1 MAYLSVPKISRHLIF
16 LHLSSPFIVD
26 NCSYISILSFAI
38 TYRMFSIKTMI
49 TVSFY
54 LIDLLFIQ
62 TTALFC
68 LFYICPDEWDDSV
81 FLCRYALGS
90 IPYFF

>member
-38 TYRMFSIKTMI
+38 TYIKKRGQI
-49 TVSFY
+49 N
-54 LIDLLFIQ
+54 
-62 TTALFC
+62 
-68 LFYICPDEWDDSV
+68 DEGNGISADGWKN
-81 FLCRYALGS
+81 G
-90 IPYFF
+90 

>member
-38 TYRMFSIKTMI
+38 TSIKSI
-49 TVSFY
+49 FN
-54 LIDLLFIQ
+54 
-62 TTALFC
+62 
-68 LFYICPDEWDDSV
+68 DSV
-81 FLCRYALGS
+81 IKSKIKMNSRQVKTISKEECSFIY
-90 IPYFF
+90 

>member
-38 TYRMFSIKTMI
+38 TYIFLNSYVFQKYMFY
-49 TVSFY
+49 SFKK
-54 LIDLLFIQ
+54 
-62 TTALFC
+62 
-68 LFYICPDEWDDSV
+68 S
-81 FLCRYALGS
+81 
-90 IPYFF
+90 

>member
-38 TYRMFSIKTMI
+38 TYNKM
-49 TVSFY
+49 
-54 LIDLLFIQ
+54 
-62 TTALFC
+62 
-68 LFYICPDEWDDSV
+68 
-81 FLCRYALGS
+81 LGS
-90 IPYFF
+90 KEFVKTI

>member
-38 TYRMFSIKTMI
+38 TYIMYIIFIFQNI
-49 TVSFY
+49 
-54 LIDLLFIQ
+54 LFDFIRQ
-62 TTALFC
+62 PFC
-68 LFYICPDEWDDSV
+68 RACFD
-81 FLCRYALGS
+81 FL
-90 IPYFF
+90 

>member
-38 TYRMFSIKTMI
+38 TYCEFCQL
-49 TVSFY
+49 
-54 LIDLLFIQ
+54 LIHLRYYTQKAEPSPSLESSSAFI
-62 TTALFC
+62 L
-68 LFYICPDEWDDSV
+68 
-81 FLCRYALGS
+81 
-90 IPYFF
+90 

>member
-38 TYRMFSIKTMI
+38 TYLNLDDYFVRCDALLQSAKT
-49 TVSFY
+49 S
-54 LIDLLFIQ
+54 
-62 TTALFC
+62 
-68 LFYICPDEWDDSV
+68 
-81 FLCRYALGS
+81 R
-90 IPYFF
+90 

>member
-38 TYRMFSIKTMI
+38 TYINK
-49 TVSFY
+49 Y
-54 LIDLLFIQ
+54 LFVAFCQRHHFRVAGIDK
-62 TTALFC
+62 
-68 LFYICPDEWDDSV
+68 ES
-81 FLCRYALGS
+81 
-90 IPYFF
+90 

>member
-38 TYRMFSIKTMI
+38 TYIIGNFIHMAVRTGYVWYCKYSVRTKYIEPA
-49 TVSFY
+49 VS
-54 LIDLLFIQ
+54 D
-62 TTALFC
+62 
-68 LFYICPDEWDDSV
+68 
-81 FLCRYALGS
+81 
-90 IPYFF
+90 

>member
-38 TYRMFSIKTMI
+38 TYCHYLTYIYYNKFFRQSIGKLSYFTA
-49 TVSFY
+49 Y
-54 LIDLLFIQ
+54 LILNSKKSLWK
-62 TTALFC
+62 TL
-68 LFYICPDEWDDSV
+68 
-81 FLCRYALGS
+81 
-90 IPYFF
+90 

>member
-38 TYRMFSIKTMI
+38 TYLLSKERIHASQQSVRQRLKRRTRMIGR
-49 TVSFY
+49 
-54 LIDLLFIQ
+54 LISQLNIH
-62 TTALFC
+62 T
-68 LFYICPDEWDDSV
+68 
-81 FLCRYALGS
+81 RNR
-90 IPYFF
+90 

>member
-38 TYRMFSIKTMI
+38 TYLSFQSISELSLTHLCKWNYH
-49 TVSFY
+49 Y
-54 LIDLLFIQ
+54 LFTKKSMRNEKIPPTGASIV
-62 TTALFC
+62 TA
-68 LFYICPDEWDDSV
+68 
-81 FLCRYALGS
+81 
-90 IPYFF
+90 FFV

>member
-38 TYRMFSIKTMI
+38 TY
-49 TVSFY
+49 V
-54 LIDLLFIQ
+54 FII
-62 TTALFC
+62 
-68 LFYICPDEWDDSV
+68 YKNPD
-81 FLCRYALGS
+81 
-90 IPYFF
+90 

>member
-38 TYRMFSIKTMI
+38 TYPRHFNLPLL
-49 TVSFY
+49 TVTQDS
-54 LIDLLFIQ
+54 LLAVGQ
-62 TTALFC
+62 TL
-68 LFYICPDEWDDSV
+68 PDRHST
-81 FLCRYALGS
+81 C
-90 IPYFF
+90 

>member
-38 TYRMFSIKTMI
+38 TYYNLYPISLFFKLRQMI
-49 TVSFY
+49 PDIFRTEYVH
-54 LIDLLFIQ
+54 LLNGHRF
-62 TTALFC
+62 
-68 LFYICPDEWDDSV
+68 
-81 FLCRYALGS
+81 FLAIVVLQGS
-90 IPYFF
+90 WLDGKHH

>member
-38 TYRMFSIKTMI
+38 TYYSILQAI
-49 TVSFY
+49 WSPY
-54 LIDLLFIQ
+54 EGNPLLR
-62 TTALFC
+62 
-68 LFYICPDEWDDSV
+68 SV
-81 FLCRYALGS
+81 FSDKAS
-90 IPYFF
+90 